1 MRPAVAVR
9 SRIVD
14 LAGLVLFVALCLGIG
29 ALGAAVT
36 ETSVETW
43 YAGLAKP
50 SFNPPDA
57 VFGPVWTV
65 LYILMGVAAW
75 RVWRIADRDIAR
87 GPLTLFALQLALNLG
102 WSVVFFGLQ
111 KIGAAVAT
119 IVVLDVAILVTMLA
133 FRTIDRVAA
142 LLMAPYLAWATF
154 ATVLNIA
161 IWQLN
166 PTA

>member
-1 MRPAVAVR
+1 VAVR